1 MSSNIL
7 AKLANAAIDYRY
19 LLDRGYP
26 QKQSLDLVASRYGLS
41 QEYKLALYRC
51 VHTSEL
57 SERVR
62 AKIISLDDVPK
73 YGGIVI
79 DFYNVTLTILAAYL
93 HQPVFLCD
101 DCLVRD
107 VRGSKVKHEE
117 RETFM
122 EIVRLLSEVIAC
134 YGIERV
140 VVVADRRVSWSAM
153 HIEYLRNLLEKRGV
167 MVSSLL
173 SDRTDSDV
181 LTKARVEGYP
191 VASTDIVVLQRAEAL
206 APLVNTLFTL
216 LRREPS
222 FNFAL
227 LFNTS
232 CDHAFNYTKSCI
244 EK

>member
-1 MSSNIL
+1 MSSDGFARL
-7 AKLANAAIDYRY
+7 ADAAIDYRY

-51 VHTSEL
+51 IHTSEL
-57 SERVR
+57 SEKVR
-62 AKIISLDDVPK
+62 AKIVGLDEVPK

-79 DFYNVTLTILAAYL
+79 DFYNVTLTVLAAYL
-93 HQPVFLCD
+93 RQPVFLCD

-117 RETFM
+117 REAFI
-122 EIVRLLSEVIAC
+122 EVVRLLSEVIVC
-134 YGIERV
+134 HGIERV

-167 MVSSLL
+167 VVSSLL

-181 LTKARVEGYP
+181 LSRARVERYP
-191 VASTDIVVLQRAEAL
+191 VASTDIVVLQRTEAL
-206 APLVNTLFTL
+206 VPLVNTLLTL

-222 FNFAL
+222 FNFAS

-232 CDHAFNYTKSCI
+232 CDHAFSYAESCV

>member
-1 MSSNIL
+1 MSSDVL
-7 AKLANAAIDYRY
+7 TKLANAAIDYRY

-26 QKQSLDLVASRYGLS
+26 QKQALDLVASRYGLS

-57 SERVR
+57 SARVR
-62 AKIISLDDVPK
+62 EKIISLDDVHR

-117 RETFM
+117 REAFM
-122 EIVRLLSEVIAC
+122 EIVKLLSEVIAC
-134 YGIERV
+134 YGIKHV

-153 HIEYLRNLLEKRGV
+153 HVEYLRSLLEKKGV
-167 MVSSLL
+167 MVCSLL

-181 LTKARVEGYP
+181 LAKARVEGYP
-191 VASTDIVVLQRAEAL
+191 IASTDIVVLQRAETL
-206 APLVNTLFTL
+206 APLVNTLFTM
-216 LRREPS
+216 LRRELN
-222 FNFAL
+222 FNFAS

-232 CDHAFNYTKSCI
+232 CDYAFSYTKSCI